1 MNESRISVRYA
12 RALFETAL
20 EKKLL
25 EVTGRDMKLL
35 EEVSHTE
42 EFIAFAGNP
51 TIAPSVKTRIFNSAF
66 SGSMSPLSMS
76 LAGLVIK
83 NGRENHFRGI
93 ARNYLAMMRKHLGIT
108 EVLITT
114 AVKPA
119 KETLGKL
126 ESMISGIFNTKV
138 EMKEETNP
146 LLIGG
151 FVIRIDDKLIDA
163 SVRYKLEK
171 MRKVMA
177 R

>member
-1 MNESRISVRYA
+1 
-12 RALFETAL
+12 
-20 EKKLL
+20 
-25 EVTGRDMKLL
+25 
-35 EEVSHTE
+35 
-42 EFIAFAGNP
+42 
-51 TIAPSVKTRIFNSAF
+51 
-66 SGSMSPLSMS
+66 MS